1 MFLASNPSHV
11 PIAVFDHITDA
22 EAYLCSVHDVSLSK
36 SCVEP
41 LTTNS
46 NMFKV
51 HTTEKILGYILE
63 GIKIN
68 PDYVV
73 R

>member
-11 PIAVFDHITDA
+11 PIAAFDHIADA
-22 EAYLCSVHDVSLSK
+22 EAYLCSVHNVSLSRAC
-36 SCVEP
+36 SEP
-41 LTTNS
+41 LAVNS
-46 NMFKV
+46 AMFKV
-51 HTTEKILGYILE
+51 YTTEKILGYILE
-63 GIKIN
+63 GVKIN

>member
-11 PIAVFDHITDA
+11 PIAVFDHIADA

-36 SCVEP
+36 ACAEP
-41 LTTNS
+41 LDINS
-46 NMFKV
+46 DMFKV
-51 HTTEKILGYILE
+51 YSTEKILGYILV
-63 GIKIN
+63 GVKIN
-68 PDYVV
+68 PNYVV